1 MSRAE
6 VLKLGRYV
14 LHSEIASGGMASV
27 HFGRLAGAGGFQKTV
42 AIKRL
47 HPQFARD
54 PDFRNMILEEARLAA
69 RIRHPNVVQPL
80 DVLAENGELL
90 LVMEYVHGES
100 LSRVLR
106 AARQA
111 EERVPLPIA
120 VAIMSNV
127 LHGLHAAHE
136 AKDDRGR
143 ALDIVHRD
151 ISPQNVIVGVD
162 GVARVIDF
170 GIAKAATSHETT
182 RAGTVKGKVPYLAPE
197 QLSGE
202 VATRLTDIYAAGV
215 MFWEMLAGQKLFEA
229 DNDQAVVHKIL
240 NMPVA
245 PPSRFHPEVTETI
258 DDIVLT
264 AIARDPRDRF
274 DTARDMALALE
285 EVVQLATPTSVGQWV
300 EANVADQISW
310 RADQL
315 AAVDGLPSQ
324 SAPPGSA
331 SAPPTAR
338 VSGAP
343 PPPALPETVKM
354 SGEFRRALPQPPPR
368 SQPEPG
374 PPPPLR
380 PSAAPRLPAAGE
392 LRKPAVEIPN
402 VAWMPTPDTKYKPA
416 SGSSRR
422 SSITLW
428 LIGLLVL
435 LGVAAYLLLPKVL
448 KDGYA
453 KDALKHNVTLTI
465 EDIEMSRGELVL
477 KRVTATS
484 PEIPGV
490 QLRVGTVKILM
501 TKSFE
506 TREIVLV
513 DAALEAHGT
522 YAELATRYDKYRG
535 VHAALFDGAS
545 RRKLPVRLESG
556 RVSWDGA
563 LGPGTRVDLENI
575 TGELSSQRDGPLEL
589 TWTSPI
595 AKVTVGQVTA
605 GPWFVDHREGDAL
618 SRTTLRFDPTGT
630 NDARV
635 TWSSSPDGSA
645 TLDLQVP
652 GSSLAELRVPAS
664 ALGGLATQA
673 TKLELRGAIQIVS
686 EQVVGRP
693 PNRALAGKVTG
704 WLSALAVA
712 PGWPALDALVTLTVT
727 GDPDAPAQLG
737 QANVTV
743 GVSQLGVVPG
753 AAGQWAPLMAGTPAG
768 TLDLSGHGGGASLAA
783 RTTAR
788 PCAAS
793 RGDTSLVLTVVLPM
807 MDLSKAGVSLAPT
820 AACPP
825 RTR

>member
-80 DVLAENGELL
+80 DVLAEQGELL

-111 EERVPLPIA
+111 GERVPLPIA

-202 VATRLTDIYAAGV
+202 VATRLTDVYAAGV

-245 PPSRFHPEVTETI
+245 APSRFHPEVTETI
-258 DDIVLT
+258 NDIVLT

-285 EVVQLATPTSVGQWV
+285 EIVQLATPTSVGQWV
-300 EANVADQISW
+300 EANVADQIAW
-310 RADQL
+310 RAEQL

-324 SAPPGSA
+324 SAPPAG

-338 VSGAP
+338 VSSAP
-343 PPPALPETVKM
+343 SPPVMPETVKM
-354 SGEFRRALPQPPPR
+354 SGEFRRALSQAPPR
-368 SQPEPG
+368 SQPQPASQPQ
-374 PPPPLR
+374 PPRL
-380 PSAAPRLPAAGE
+380 SAAPRPPAAGE

-402 VAWMPTPDTKYKPA
+402 VEWMPTADHKYKPVG
-416 SGSSRR
+416 GSSRR

-428 LIGLLVL
+428 LLGILVL
-435 LGVAAYLLLPKVL
+435 LAVAFYLFLPKMLVR
-448 KDGYA
+448 GYA
-453 KDALKHNVTLTI
+453 KDAAKHNVTLGI
-465 EDIEMSRGELVL
+465 EDIELSRSELVL

-484 PEIPGV
+484 AELPGV
-490 QLRVGTVKILM
+490 ELRVGAVRILM

-513 DAALEAHGT
+513 DAVLDARGT

-535 VHAALFDGAS
+535 AHASLFDDVS
-545 RRKLPVRLESG
+545 RRKLPVHLESG
-556 RVSWDGA
+556 RVKWEGA
-563 LGPGTRVDLENI
+563 LGPGTRVDLENV
-575 TGELSSQRDGPLEL
+575 TGDLSTQRDGPLEL
-589 TWTSPI
+589 KWTAPI
-595 AKVTVGQVTA
+595 AKLTVGQVTA
-605 GPWFVDHREGDAL
+605 GPWFLDHGETGSQ

-635 TWSSSPDGSA
+635 TWSASPDGSA
-645 TLDLQVP
+645 NLDLQVP

-686 EQVVGRP
+686 EQAVGRP
-693 PNRALAGKVTG
+693 PSRALAGKVTG

-712 PGWPALDALVTLTVT
+712 NGWPALDALVTVTVT
-727 GDPDAPAQLG
+727 GDPDGPSQLG

-743 GVSQLGVVPG
+743 GLSQLGVVPG
-753 AAGQWAPLMAGTPAG
+753 ATGPWVPIMAGTPAG
-768 TLDLSGHGGGASLAA
+768 TLDLSGHGGAASLAA

-793 RGDTSLVLTVVLPM
+793 RGETSLVLNVALPL

-820 AACPP
+820 APCPP